1 MQKQP
6 TELQWCGPVL
16 VLNAH
21 SDVRT
26 EPDVWADDLIIRSHA
41 PERPRRKE
49 RLEKLCQMISPT
61 GVRRI
66 EAESACLS
74 PMKFSTGPTNS
85 MDRLSEA
92 VRNVG
97 HSADAVERELKRLAQ
112 KASREDSRAK
122 LCARRSGDSA
132 QVERGIP
139 QSSGLERG
147 VHLPHAV
154 PLRQATRACTH

>member
-1 MQKQP
+1 IETGARRGRGCVFLSSVELAGRSACIARFARGGNRSCSRDATALPAMQKQP
-6 TELQWCGPVL
+6 TELQWGGPVL
-16 VLNAH
+16 VLNDH

-26 EPDVWADDLIIRSHA
+26 EPELWAQDLIIRSHA

-85 MDRLSEA
+85 MYR
-92 VRNVG
+92 RNG
-97 HSADAVERELKRLAQ
+97 FRKR
-112 KASREDSRAK
+112 
-122 LCARRSGDSA
+122 
-132 QVERGIP
+132 
-139 QSSGLERG
+139 
-147 VHLPHAV
+147 
-154 PLRQATRACTH
+154 